1 MVGRVSSLSVVVPA
15 TDRPASLDRC
25 LAAIHAA
32 TDAPDEVIVV
42 DGPLELSAARA
53 RNTGAARATGD
64 VIVFVD
70 ADVEIHADA
79 LKLIREAFDI
89 APDLAAVFG
98 SYDHAPAAAGA
109 VSVFRNL
116 LHHHIHHTSAGTA
129 ETFWTGLGAIRRS
142 AFESVGGFDGD
153 RYRHPSVEDI
163 ELGRRLCRLGARI
176 ELDPRIQGTHLKHWT
191 LRTMVITDFA
201 RRGVPWV
208 ALQIADRRLSAT
220 LNLRW
225 RHRVSALA
233 AVVTAVGVLRRR
245 PSWIGGAA
253 GTFLV
258 LNRSFYALLHD
269 RGGPAV
275 AVLGPGLHALHHL
288 VAAAA
293 VPSGIAV
300 AVVTRRRQP
309 PGPRTATS
317 AAA

>member
-1 MVGRVSSLSVVVPA
+1 MVGEVSSLSVVVPA

-32 TDAPDEVIVV
+32 TEVPDEVIVV
-42 DGPLELSAARA
+42 DGPPELSAARA
-53 RNTGAARATGD
+53 RNTGVAQATGD

-98 SYDHAPAAAGA
+98 SYDHAPAAAGT

-129 ETFWTGLGAIRRS
+129 ETFWTGLGAIRRT
-142 AFESVGGFDGD
+142 AFEHAGGFDGD

-163 ELGRRLCRLGARI
+163 ELGRRLYRLGARI

-191 LRTMVITDFA
+191 LRSMVFTDFA

-208 ALQIADRRLSAT
+208 ALQVADRRLSGT

-225 RHRVSALA
+225 RHRLSAVA

-245 PSWIGGAA
+245 PSWITTAA
-253 GTFLV
+253 GTFLF

-269 RGGPAV
+269 RGGSAV
-275 AVLGPGLHALHHL
+275 ALLGPGLHALHHL
-288 VAAAA
+288 VGAAA

-300 AVVTRRRQP
+300 AVTTRRRPP
-309 PGPRTATS
+309 PGPRTTTS
-317 AAA
+317 AVA